1 MKITIIGSAFPLRG
15 GGISTFNER
24 LCLAYLERG
33 DTVKIVSFS
42 LQYPSFLF
50 PGKSQFSAEAP
61 PAKISIETSIN
72 SINPLNWIRIG
83 LKIKKEKADVVI
95 IRYWIPF
102 MAPCL
107 GTIARIIRLNRH
119 SKVISITDN
128 ILPHEKRIGDRI
140 LSKFYVKS
148 VDGFITMS
156 RSVLSEL
163 MEFDLIKPK
172 LFCSHPLYDNFGEML
187 SKESAKKSLGLTP
200 SENYILFFGFIRDY
214 KGLDLLL
221 QALSESDVL
230 KLKIKLIIAGEYYTD
245 PKPYRDLIKQLN
257 LENSVIERTN
267 FIPNNE
273 VSSYFCAADLVVQPY
288 KTATQSGVTQIAY
301 HFNKPMIV
309 TNVGGLPEM
318 IPNGKVGYVV
328 NPDSGS
334 IAEALINFYKL
345 NKEEE
350 FSKNASEEKKKYS
363 WNSMIDTISQL
374 GHLIQS
380 TNDRKK

>member
-83 LKIKKEKADVVI
+83 LKLKKEKADVVI

>member
-1 MKITIIGSAFPLRG
+1 LKITIIGSAFPLRG

>member
-1 MKITIIGSAFPLRG
+1 MKITIIGSAYPLRG

-83 LKIKKEKADVVI
+83 LKLKKEKADVVI

>member
-83 LKIKKEKADVVI
+83 LKLKKEKADVVI

-328 NPDSGS
+328 NTDSGS